1 VSGPKLPVPA
11 RARIVKR
18 DGLEI
23 AVYHDPRHGGHD
35 VAVFERGGR
44 TCVLAGHV
52 MKQSTLIKLAAW
64 RGGGDVRS

>member
-1 VSGPKLPVPA
+1 
-11 RARIVKR
+11 VKR

-35 VAVFERGGR
+35 IAVFQRGGK

-52 MKQSTLIKLAAW
+52 EEASTLLKLAAW
-64 RGGGDVRS
+64 RGGGDIRS